1 MWLAKSKHILSK
13 FKKGCSFFY
22 KCLKFKKQQSFN
34 WNKQKTYW
42 EGVLNKTYED
52 AEWDP
57 IINSYH
63 DVEIN
68 NYHKEHQLR
77 LFGNDI
83 LTNKGKHIIYRVL
96 PDIVSIAQAPLK
108 MYNIMFMSAPNQCLF
123 GGCWSR
129 Y

>member
-1 MWLAKSKHILSK
+1 M
-13 FKKGCSFFY
+13 
-22 KCLKFKKQQSFN
+22 
-34 WNKQKTYW
+34 
-42 EGVLNKTYED
+42 LNKTYED
-52 AEWDP
+52 SEWDQT
-57 IINSYH
+57 INAIF
-63 DVEIN
+63 DIKIF